1 MFCNDIS
8 QNYKIFQ
15 VRKFW
20 KAVVIYGM
28 LKSALKENKCCIHEV
43 QPNVYKYI
51 GYLLLLYYKRVIIV
65 TMILATV
72 CTINMIMTVIDDSRY
87 YKRSL

>member
-1 MFCNDIS
+1 MF
-8 QNYKIFQ
+8 
-15 VRKFW
+15 
-20 KAVVIYGM
+20 
-28 LKSALKENKCCIHEV
+28 KSALSGNKCCTHKV
-43 QPNVYKYI
+43 PPSVYKEI

-72 CTINMIMTVIDDSRY
+72 CTIDMIMTVIDDSRY